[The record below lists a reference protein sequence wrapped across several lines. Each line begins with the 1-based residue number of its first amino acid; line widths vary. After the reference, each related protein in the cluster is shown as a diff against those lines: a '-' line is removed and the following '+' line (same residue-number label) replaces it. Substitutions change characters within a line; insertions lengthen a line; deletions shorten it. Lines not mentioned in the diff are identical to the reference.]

1 MSQSISA
8 EEVFSQVKQ
17 MSSKERIKFF
27 SLIAINAFQETDYTH
42 EQVFG
47 HLRNATFSA
56 DEAAEFLEI
65 SLPTFRRYV
74 QAGRLKPS
82 AVIGRSQLFSSAD
95 LKLLKQKLGKEER
108 AYQYP
113 SKMMQCIS
121 MRKIARQR

>member
-27 SLIAINAFQETDYTH
+27 SLIAINAFQDTDYTH

-56 DEAAEFLEI
+56 EEAAESLEI
-65 SLPTFRRYV
+65 SLTTLRRYV
-74 QAGRLKPS
+74 QAGRLKPTS
-82 AVIGRSQLFSSAD
+82 IIGRNQLFSSAD
-95 LKLLKQKLGKEER
+95 LKLLKQKMNKE
-108 AYQYP
+108 
-113 SKMMQCIS
+113 
-121 MRKIARQR
+121 